1 GAVPHAGNAHVHGRR
16 HRVHDPARHDHAPGG
31 HLPRVHHHGGD
42 RGPADLLRDHDAGV
56 RRAEPVAVP
65 DPAGRRVQA
74 EQRPGGP
81 GLAAGRR
88 RAATKPVHADL
99 RLVHRRRAHRLAAL
113 ERVRARARVPGEVD
127 ALGRPAHP
135 GHPELLRIRPLRE
148 RAGPRAARRH
158 GAGGKAH
165 GAGRGV
171 DSARARQALTGTGGV
186 GRRYTGA
193 LMVLAAASLWG
204 TLGYFGRRLYPL
216 GITPLELASV
226 RATIGLLGLAL
237 WAART
242 PARLRIR
249 PRDLPFFALYGAI
262 AVALFQWLYF
272 ATIQRTTLANAAA
285 LLYTAPAFVV
295 LLARAAGD
303 QRVTRPQLAALAM
316 VLAGVF
322 LVTGAAASLAG
333 GSSRIS
339 AAALALGLGSGLTYG
354 LYTVFGKRALAR
366 YDAVQTVFWAFAF
379 GALALSLAA
388 PPWRPF
394 IAHPGAASLLVALG
408 LLPTLAA

>member
-1 GAVPHAGNAHVHGRR
+1 AWHD
-16 HRVHDPARHDHAPGG
+16 HDPGG
-31 HLPRVHHHGGD
+31 PLPRVHHQLVH
-42 RGPADLLRDHDAGV
+42 RRPADLLRDDDAGL

-65 DPAGRRVQA
+65 DPAGRGVQA
-74 EQRPGGP
+74 EQRAGEP
-81 GLAAGRR
+81 GLDPGRGRAAGNAVYAHL
-88 RAATKPVHADL
+88 RA
-99 RLVHRRRAHRLAAL
+99 VHRRPAHRLAAL
-113 ERVRARARVPGEVD
+113 ERVPARARVPGGVD

-135 GHPELLRIRPLRE
+135 RHPDLLRVRPPRE
-148 RAGPRAARRH
+148 RAGVRGAGGH
-158 GAGGKAH
+158 GAGAAAP

-171 DSARARQALTGTGGV
+171 DAARAQRTLNGAPARR
-186 GRRYTGA
+186 RRYAGA
-193 LMVLAAASLWG
+193 LMVLAAASLSG

-226 RATIGLLGLAL
+226 RAAVGVLGLAL
-237 WAART
+237 WSARA
-242 PARLRIR
+242 PARLRIQ
-249 PRDLPFFALYGAI
+249 PRDLPFFVLYGVI
-262 AVALFQWLYF
+262 SVALFQWLYF

-303 QRVTRPQLAALAM
+303 QRVTRLQLVALGT
-316 VLAGVF
+316 VLVGVF
-322 LVTGAAASLAG
+322 LVTGAAASLADG
-333 GSSRIS
+333 GSTIT

-379 GALALSLAA
+379 AALALGFAA

-394 IAHPGAASLLVALG
+394 IAHPAATPLLIALG
-408 LLPTLAA
+408 LLPTL

>member
-1 GAVPHAGNAHVHGRR
+1 M
-16 HRVHDPARHDHAPGG
+16 
-31 HLPRVHHHGGD
+31 
-42 RGPADLLRDHDAGV
+42 
-56 RRAEPVAVP
+56 
-65 DPAGRRVQA
+65 
-74 EQRPGGP
+74 
-81 GLAAGRR
+81 
-88 RAATKPVHADL
+88 
-99 RLVHRRRAHRLAAL
+99 
-113 ERVRARARVPGEVD
+113 
-127 ALGRPAHP
+127 
-135 GHPELLRIRPLRE
+135 
-148 RAGPRAARRH
+148 
-158 GAGGKAH
+158 
-165 GAGRGV
+165 

-408 LLPTLAA
+408 LLPTLAAYLLYIAALRRLPAATAAMLATIEPVVATLIGVALLGETMGPGQAAGVALIVAAALLLARAGPAALRTRVPRAPAG